1 MSSVHTG
8 VRVGSKGCAERR
20 FPLDLGRERSP
31 FSTVPTIALW
41 RKKIYTHHTDSHHS
55 WLQVP
60 ITELFRLGVAHKIS
74 PYSHTDG
81 TYAYLNEEDTVTFW
95 WAREAMS
102 QPCPCKIQLRATA
115 DPSPVRSLDRF
126 AAPKAENGAGT
137 IKIVAGFDS
146 ILIA

>member
-1 MSSVHTG
+1 MDPGWAWCSDT
-8 VRVGSKGCAERR
+8 
-20 FPLDLGRERSP
+20 
-31 FSTVPTIALW
+31 ALW
-41 RKKIYTHHTDSHHS
+41 LSQREISGSQTTVLQMEIYTHHADSRHS

-102 QPCPCKIQLRATA
+102 QPCPCEIQLRATA

-126 AAPKAENGAGT
+126 APPKIPVGMPVLVPVAEA
-137 IKIVAGFDS
+137 ADS
-146 ILIA
+146 SS

>member
-1 MSSVHTG
+1 MSAYTATLGDRADQKPALVAASYPRPSTLVMTSV
-8 VRVGSKGCAERR
+8 AME
-20 FPLDLGRERSP
+20 
-31 FSTVPTIALW
+31 
-41 RKKIYTHHTDSHHS
+41 IYTHHADSRHS

-60 ITELFRLGVAHKIS
+60 ITELFTLGVAHKIS
-74 PYSHTDG
+74 PYSYTDG

-102 QPCPCKIQLRATA
+102 QPCPCERQLRTTA

-146 ILIA
+146 MSIA